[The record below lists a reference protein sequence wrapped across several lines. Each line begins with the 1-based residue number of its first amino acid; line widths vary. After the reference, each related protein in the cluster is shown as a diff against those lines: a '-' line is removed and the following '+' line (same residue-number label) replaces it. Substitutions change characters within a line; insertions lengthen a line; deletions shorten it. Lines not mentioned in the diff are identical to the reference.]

1 MLGGVAHKKS
11 SRASVTRQ
19 TFVGDDADLRTA
31 FSTFSQTAEYKN
43 ELENLIHGYDKNKD
57 GKFDRDEVRHIVE
70 EVKFKAFVAERNSA
84 GAKRLAESYNET
96 ADKAKMQCRALIFS
110 LSLVV
115 LLVALM
121 GGMMAIVSE
130 ATKESHVKENSLVG
144 LNGKPVKTANVK
156 RYSQLVDL
164 PAQSADFIK
173 EMSKV
178 SLVIDNVVHT
188 YTISRFVAWG
198 RDDGGA
204 TAGRRRG
211 DGGATAGRRRGD
223 GGATA
228 GRR

>member
-1 MLGGVAHKKS
+1 MSSVVPGAVPDKNMLGGVAHKKS

-70 EVKFKAFVAERNSA
+70 EVKFKAFVAERNLA
-84 GAKRLAESYNET
+84 GAKRLAESYNEK

-110 LSLVV
+110 LSLIV

-130 ATKESHVKENSLVG
+130 ATKESHVKKASTE
-144 LNGKPVKTANVK
+144 
-156 RYSQLVDL
+156 Q
-164 PAQSADFIK
+164 
-173 EMSKV
+173 
-178 SLVIDNVVHT
+178 
-188 YTISRFVAWG
+188 
-198 RDDGGA
+198 GA
-204 TAGRRRG
+204 TAGALMVSADGKTPVVTAKDAAYVKLAEVRG
-211 DGGATAGRRRGD
+211 GGKGSQGSRWSISVFLPSLFMLRSAPLH
-223 GGATA
+223 
-228 GRR
+228 